1 MKYSNFLNLFPL
13 VSSILLINLN
23 IFVCQNISSETTTTS
38 TTITTAI
45 ITTQTTPKTTTTS
58 PQPKQSTLSPTTST
72 QLLLKVGILGAN
84 SSELRS
90 AYGFGQSVPAI
101 SIAIQRARN
110 EHLID
115 FVNFTFTW
123 LMCDCDQVLA
133 VGYSNKLILDQN
145 VDVIIGPPCV
155 TSAVEAGLPPGFYN
169 IPIFLWGATIATV
182 FNDNDIYPTLTNIN
196 SNTQFLAQAVEA
208 ILMQFGWYDFSFIY
222 IPDDIRS

>member
-1 MKYSNFLNLFPL
+1 MNCFFYFFIFLT
-13 VSSILLINLN
+13 NLN
-23 IFVCQNISSETTTTS
+23 IFVCQNNSSETTTT
-38 TTITTAI
+38 TTAI
-45 ITTQTTPKTTTTS
+45 ISTQTTPKTTTS
-58 PQPKQSTLSPTTST
+58 QLKQSTLPSSTTTST

-101 SIAIQRARN
+101 SIALQRARN
-110 EHLID
+110 EHLVD

-123 LMCDCDQVLA
+123 LICDCDQVFA

-182 FNDNDIYPTLTNIN
+182 FNDNDIYPSLTNIN
-196 SNTQFLAQAVEA
+196 SNTKFLAQAVEA
-208 ILMQFGWYDFSFIY
+208 VLMQYGWYDFSFIY
-222 IPDDIRS
+222 IPDNIRS

>member
-1 MKYSNFLNLFPL
+1 MKYSNLLNLFPL
-13 VSSILLINLN
+13 VSFIFLINLN
-23 IFVCQNISSETTTTS
+23 IFVCQNNSIQTTTT
-38 TTITTAI
+38 TIS
-45 ITTQTTPKTTTTS
+45 TTQTTPKTTTS
-58 PQPKQSTLSPTTST
+58 QLKQSTLPSSTTTST

-101 SIAIQRARN
+101 SIALQRARN

-123 LMCDCDQVLA
+123 LICDCDQVLA

-182 FNDNDIYPTLTNIN
+182 FNDNDIYPSLTNIN
-196 SNTQFLAQAVEA
+196 SNTKFLAQAVEA
-208 ILMQFGWYDFSFIY
+208 VLMQYGWYDFSFIY
-222 IPDDIRS
+222 IPDNIRS

>member
-1 MKYSNFLNLFPL
+1 MKYSSNFLNLFPL
-13 VSSILLINLN
+13 VSFILLINLN
-23 IFVCQNISSETTTTS
+23 ILVCQNNSSETTTT
-38 TTITTAI
+38 TTIATTQSA
-45 ITTQTTPKTTTTS
+45 QTTPKAITTS
-58 PQPKQSTLSPTTST
+58 QSSTTTST

-110 EHLID
+110 EHLLD

-123 LMCDCDQVLA
+123 LICDCDQVLA